1 MRRAAS
7 STVPVDRSDNTR
19 SGLKRTILGAIA
31 SLGVCLLAV
40 AMANGQTRQTERP
53 QLAEE
58 AFKNVQIIRGI
69 PVDEFMDTMGMF
81 AAATGMNCVD
91 CHTSDSTD
99 SWENFAKET
108 PLKQTARRMLLMV
121 DAINKQNFKG
131 VRSVTCYTCHHGDR
145 RPKPVP
151 SLVVQYSAPVEDP
164 NEIDIFPKTGGPTP
178 DQVFDKYIQALG
190 GAQRLAN
197 FTSFTAKGTYSG
209 YDTDQAKAT
218 IEIFAKAPAQ
228 RTTIVH
234 AAFGDSVRV
243 YDGRSAWIASPDKP
257 LPLMPLTGGNLEGA
271 KIEAMV
277 SFPAQIKQAFGQ
289 WRVTSTSIDDRE
301 VRVLQGT
308 IPRQPPVNFYFDE
321 SGLLVR
327 LVRLADTAIGRVP
340 TQIDYADYR
349 EVSGVKVPF
358 RWTATWT
365 DGQSTTQL
373 VEVQANV
380 PIDAAKFA
388 RPAPALPPKTR

>member
-1 MRRAAS
+1 MPKAALSTARA
-7 STVPVDRSDNTR
+7 DRSGKVF
-19 SGLKRTILGAIA
+19 GLRRTTLRIIGRVA
-31 SLGVCLLAV
+31 VCLLSV
-40 AMANGQTRQTERP
+40 ATASGQAAQTERP

-58 AFKNVQIIRGI
+58 AFKNVQIIKGI

-81 AAATGMNCVD
+81 AAATSMNCVD
-91 CHTSDSTD
+91 CHTHDSTATWD
-99 SWENFAKET
+99 NFAKDT

-121 DAINKQNFKG
+121 NAINKDNFKG

-145 RPKPVP
+145 RPKQIP
-151 SLVVQYSAPVEDP
+151 SLLAQYSAVIEDP
-164 NEIDIFPKTGGPTP
+164 NEIDAFPNIGGPST

-190 GAQRLAN
+190 GAQRLAA
-197 FTSFTAKGTYSG
+197 FTSFVAKGTYSG
-209 YDTDQAKAT
+209 YDTDLAKAS
-218 IEIFAKAPAQ
+218 IEIFTKAPAQ

-243 YDGRSAWIASPDKP
+243 YDGRAAWIASPDKP
-257 LPLMPLTGGNLEGA
+257 LPLMPLTGGNLVGA
-271 KIEAMV
+271 QIEAMV
-277 SFPAQIKQAFGQ
+277 AFPTQIKQAFAQ
-289 WRVTSTSIDDRE
+289 WRVTSTAIDDRE

-308 IPRQPPVNFYFDE
+308 NPRQPPVNFYFDE

-327 LVRLADTAIGRVP
+327 LVRFVDTAVGRVP

-349 EVSGVKVPF
+349 EVSGVKIPF

-373 VEVQANV
+373 TEVQANV
-380 PIDAAKFA
+380 PIDSAKFL
-388 RPAPALPPKTR
+388 RPAPAPPPKTR

>member
-1 MRRAAS
+1 MPRAAL
-7 STVPVDRSDNTR
+7 STARADRPSNVF
-19 SGLKRTILGAIA
+19 GLSRATPRIIGRVA
-31 SLGVCLLAV
+31 VCLLSV
-40 AMANGQTRQTERP
+40 VMASGQAAQTERP

-58 AFKNVQIIRGI
+58 AFKNVQIIKGI

-81 AAATGMNCVD
+81 AAATSMNCVD
-91 CHTSDSTD
+91 CHTPDSTAT
-99 SWENFAKET
+99 WENFAKDT

-121 DAINKQNFKG
+121 NAINKDNFKG
-131 VRSVTCYTCHHGDR
+131 VRAVTCFTCHNGDR
-145 RPKPVP
+145 RPKQIP
-151 SLVVQYSAPVEDP
+151 SLLAQYSTPTEDP
-164 NEIDIFPKTGGPTP
+164 NEIEAFPNIGGPST

-190 GAQRLAN
+190 GAQRLAA
-197 FTSFTAKGTYSG
+197 FTSFVAKGTYSG
-209 YDTDQAKAT
+209 YDTDLAKAS

-243 YDGRSAWIASPDKP
+243 YDGRAAWIASPDKP
-257 LPLMPLTGGNLEGA
+257 LPLMPLTGGNLDGA

-277 SFPAQIKQAFGQ
+277 AFPTQIKQAFAQ
-289 WRVTSTSIDDRE
+289 WRVTSTAIDDRE

-308 IPRQPPVNFYFDE
+308 NPRQPPMNFYFDE

-327 LVRLADTAIGRVP
+327 LVRFVDTAVGRVP

-349 EVSGVKVPF
+349 DVSGVKIPF

-373 VEVQANV
+373 TELQANV
-380 PIDAAKFA
+380 PIESAKFT
-388 RPAPALPPKTR
+388 RPAPAPPPKTR

>member
-1 MRRAAS
+1 M
-7 STVPVDRSDNTR
+7 
-19 SGLKRTILGAIA
+19 KRTIVRAMGRV
-31 SLGVCLLAV
+31 VCLVGIAT
-40 AMANGQTRQTERP
+40 ANGQAAQQQRP

-58 AFKNVQIIRGI
+58 VFKNVQIIKGI

-81 AAATGMNCVD
+81 AAATNMNCVD
-91 CHTSDSTD
+91 CHTSDSTE

-145 RPKPVP
+145 RPQQIP
-151 SLVVQYSAPVEDP
+151 SLVVQYSAPIEDP
-164 NEIDIFPKTGGPTP
+164 NEIDVFSNAGGLSADQIFA
-178 DQVFDKYIQALG
+178 KYLQALG
-190 GAQRLAN
+190 GAERLASL
-197 FTSFTAKGTYSG
+197 TSFVAKGTYSG
-209 YDTDQAKAT
+209 YDTDQAKAA
-218 IEIFAKAPAQ
+218 IEIYAKAPAQ

-234 AAFGDSVRV
+234 APFGDSVRV
-243 YDGRSAWIASPDKP
+243 YDGRAAWIASPDKP
-257 LPLMPLTGGNLEGA
+257 LPLIPLTGGNLEGA

-277 SFPAQIKQAFGQ
+277 SFPTPIKQAFNQ
-289 WRVTSTSIDDRE
+289 WRVTTTTIDDRE
-301 VRVLQGT
+301 VTVLQGT
-308 IPRQPPVNFYFDE
+308 NPRQPPVNFYFDQ

-340 TQIDYADYR
+340 TQIDYGDYR
-349 EVSGVKVPF
+349 EVSGVKLPF

-373 VEVQANV
+373 TEVQANV
-380 PIDAAKFA
+380 SIDAAKFG
-388 RPAPALPPKTR
+388 RPAPAPPPRTK